1 MDPTG
6 VTTPLLNSPIQFFFF
21 FITCSQSD
29 LDLVF
34 WPSGR
39 SNLEAELFSWP
50 RQQHLMWWARS
61 SEYEQKKT
69 TTKKHRKWRLKVFS
83 LFVRTTLLRPSL
95 QALRQQAAG
104 RDWLFEPLLLY
115 KSADCAR
122 ELQSRRDGAVDTVRS
137 SGGRGGGGNT
147 RKKSEQHQQ
156 QSESKENQRRLNGC
170 RIIDRKKS
178 SR

>member
-1 MDPTG
+1 MIWI
-6 VTTPLLNSPIQFFFF
+6 L
-21 FITCSQSD
+21 CSD
-29 LDLVF
+29 LAAGQTL
-34 WPSGR
+34 
-39 SNLEAELFSWP
+39 
-50 RQQHLMWWARS
+50 RQNCSHDRGS
-61 SEYEQKKT
+61 SISCGGLGHQNTNNKKT
-69 TTKKHRKWRLKVFS
+69 TKKKHRKWRLKVFS